1 MQGSAPGTGRR
12 SRIQALTLTA
22 LMTAVTCVLAP
33 FSLSIGPVPISL
45 TNLVIFFSV
54 YLLGWKRA
62 AMSTAAYLLI
72 GLIGLPVFSG
82 FAGGPGKLLGPTGGY
97 LIGFVP
103 MAVIAG
109 LLLSR
114 TERRALQFLAMAA
127 GMAVCYTFGTAWF
140 CAVMDAT
147 AAAALGACVLP
158 FVLPDLFKGWCAL
171 ALAAA
176 LERRRVRL

>member
-109 LLLSR
+109 LLLRR

-127 GMAVCYTFGTAWF
+127 GMAVCYAFGTVWF

-158 FVLPDLFKGWCAL
+158 FVPFDAVKILIAL
-171 ALAAA
+171 SLCPVIKKRLSAL
-176 LERRRVRL
+176 